1 MATGFNIKGSEHKKY
16 NIRVKTA
23 GTYEK
28 LVVMRISEK
37 VKVPEKAVKKGGL
50 DKVQ

>member
-1 MATGFNIKGSEHKKY
+1 MATGFEIKGSQHKKY
-16 NIRVKTA
+16 KIKVKTA

-37 VKVPEKAVKKGGL
+37 IKMPAKAVKKDGL